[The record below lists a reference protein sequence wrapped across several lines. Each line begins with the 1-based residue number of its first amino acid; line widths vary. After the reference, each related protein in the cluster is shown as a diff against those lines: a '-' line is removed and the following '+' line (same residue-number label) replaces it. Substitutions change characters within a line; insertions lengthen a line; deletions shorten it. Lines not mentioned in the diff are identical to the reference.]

1 MSQPRP
7 APALSVT
14 DEGAASVRIHGDQ
27 RVQIRSQR
35 WALPGGLVATR
46 STIDTGRPDA
56 PAAGPPVVLV
66 HGFGQNRYTWH
77 TSHRSLSAFLAAEGC
92 EVFNLELRGH
102 GLSHAAGAP
111 SSFQDYV
118 EDVATF
124 ARVLG
129 QPAFWMGHSLGGAVV
144 YAAATRTP
152 MLGIIG
158 LAALFRFAQA
168 NRLLKLLC
176 QISRVAADGPAASV
190 KLRLAGRLLARL
202 YSLSDIAGYAFPI
215 SGWAPGSIEEDLLH
229 ERLEHGFDKISLP
242 IWSDMSRWGAEG
254 RFDYEEEWAAVKT
267 PLLVLAGDLDHLV
280 LPADAK
286 MAYDLEG
293 GTDKT
298 FHSFDVY
305 NTGYHWGHLDLVI
318 GHQARRFVWK
328 MIGEW
333 IGRIAEK

>member
-1 MSQPRP
+1 MSRP
-7 APALSVT
+7 LTVT
-14 DEGAASVRIHGDQ
+14 DEGTADVRIHGDQ
-27 RVQIRSQR
+27 RAQIRSQC
-35 WALPGGLVATR
+35 WTLPGGLVATR
-46 STIDTGRPDA
+46 SVLDTGHPDA

-77 TSHRSLSAFLAAEGC
+77 TSHRSLTAFLAADGC

-102 GLSHAAGAP
+102 GLSHAAGHPAG
-111 SSFQDYV
+111 FQDYV
-118 EDVATF
+118 EDISIF

-129 QPAFWMGHSLGGAVV
+129 QPAFWIGHSLGGAVI

-152 MLGIIG
+152 MRGIIG

-176 QISRVAADGPAASV
+176 QISRVAANGPAASI

-229 ERLEHGFDKISLP
+229 ERLEYGFDRISLTV
-242 IWSDMSRWGAEG
+242 WSDMSRWGTEG
-254 RFDYEEEWAAVKT
+254 RFDYEDEWRAVRT

-280 LPADAK
+280 LPEDAK
-286 MAYDLEG
+286 VAYDLEG
-293 GTDKT
+293 GD
-298 FHSFDVY
+298 
-305 NTGYHWGHLDLVI
+305 G
-318 GHQARRFVWK
+318 
-328 MIGEW
+328 
-333 IGRIAEK
+333 